1 MKFYGRTNEL
11 ETLRLEVAKLNSGSR
26 LTVVTGRRRVGK
38 TTLILKACEQ
48 SAIPYL
54 YFFVQRKYSEAELA
68 Q

>member
-38 TTLILKACEQ
+38 TT
-48 SAIPYL
+48 
-54 YFFVQRKYSEAELA
+54 
-68 Q
+68 